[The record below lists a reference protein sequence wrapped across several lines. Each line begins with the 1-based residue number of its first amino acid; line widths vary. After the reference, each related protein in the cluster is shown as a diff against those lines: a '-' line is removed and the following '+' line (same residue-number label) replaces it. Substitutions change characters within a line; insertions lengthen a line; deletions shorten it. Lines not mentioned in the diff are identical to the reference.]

1 MGKNAVRS
9 LRAAWPVAIGVA
21 FVLWTLASGDAQV
34 LQSTTWVVYGVL
46 ALSLTFVWG
55 KAGIFSFAQA
65 AFFGIGGYAYCL
77 CAGNVVDT
85 TNETLSSVVVA
96 MVVASTVA
104 VVLGY
109 VIFYGRLASLPVAV
123 VTLAFSLLLVTIMG
137 GLANPEYRIG
147 DVPFGGYNG
156 ISAVPLTL
164 PGIPGTPLPVVIL
177 GFVTAVAVGSVLLI
191 AWLLARPFGRV
202 VVAVAMNDDR
212 AELLGYNVRA
222 VRLRAFV
229 VGAAMAGLAGALY
242 AATVFYID
250 PSLFGLSQAALVVV
264 WVMVGGRTSL
274 TGAFAG
280 VLLVESLTSSLGG
293 AGADYGPIVL
303 GLVLILV
310 VLALSAGIVPS
321 LGAGWRWWRGRGSEV
336 VAGARPAAVAV
347 GPIPVP
353 PHAEGGASL
362 TTENLVKRY
371 GGLEVLRGVTVT
383 FDAEQLHA
391 VVGPNGAGKS
401 TLLGSLMGHVKADG
415 GAVRLGD
422 EEITKLPTYQRA
434 RRGLALKRQVA
445 SVFMDLS
452 VRENL
457 WLAAYADLGSAA
469 GAQER
474 ASQVEAW
481 LGLEHASA
489 LPASTLSHGHR
500 QMLEI
505 GMVLAVRP
513 RVLLLDEPT
522 AGMTVEE
529 TRTIARLVRSIADH
543 LTVVVVEHD
552 MQFIRDLDAPVTVLD
567 RGAVLTRGAIDEL
580 RRDER
585 VINVYLGRTHA

>member
-1 MGKNAVRS
+1 MKTA
-9 LRAAWPVAIGVA
+9 RAAGPVVIGAA
-21 FVLWTLASGDAQV
+21 FVVWTAASGDAQV
-34 LQSTTWVVYGVL
+34 LQSTTWVVYGLL

-96 MVVASTVA
+96 MAVAAAVA
-104 VVLGY
+104 AALGY

-123 VTLAFSLLLVTIMG
+123 VTLAFSLVLVTIMG
-137 GLANPEYRIG
+137 GLANPSYRIG

-156 ISAVPLTL
+156 ISAIPLTL
-164 PGIPGTPLPVVIL
+164 PGVPGTPKPIVIL
-177 GFVTAVAVGSVLLI
+177 GFVTVVAVASVLLI
-191 AWLLARPFGRV
+191 TWLLRRPFGRV

-229 VGAAMAGLAGALY
+229 VGSAVAGLAGALY

-250 PSLFGLSQAALVVV
+250 PSLFGLSQAALVIV

-274 TGAFAG
+274 AGAFVG
-280 VLLVESLTSSLGG
+280 VLVVESLTSTLGG
-293 AGADYGPIVL
+293 AGGDYGPIVL

-310 VLALSAGIVPS
+310 VLALPVGIVPS
-321 LGAGWRWWRGRGSEV
+321 LASLWRRWRGRRRED
-336 VAGARPAAVAV
+336 AGAARPAAVAV
-347 GPIPVP
+347 GEVPVP
-353 PHAEGGASL
+353 SHPQGGASL
-362 TTENLVKRY
+362 STEGVVKRY
-371 GGLEVLRGVTVT
+371 GGLEVVRGVSAS
-383 FDAEQLHA
+383 FDAEELHA

-401 TLLGSLMGHVKADG
+401 TLLGLLMGYVKPDAG
-415 GAVRLGD
+415 VVRLG
-422 EEITKLPTYQRA
+422 EEDITRLPTYARA

-445 SVFMDLS
+445 SVFMDLP

-457 WLAAYADLGSAA
+457 WLAAYADLGSATRA
-469 GAQER
+469 RER
-474 ASQVEAW
+474 ADDVEAW
-481 LGLEHASA
+481 LGLAHASA
-489 LPASTLSHGHR
+489 SPASALSHGHR

-513 RVLLLDEPT
+513 QVLLLDEPT

-529 TRTIARLVRSIADH
+529 TRAIARLVKTIAEH

-552 MQFIRDLDAPVTVLD
+552 MQFIRDLDAPVTVLNQ
-567 RGAVLTRGAIDEL
+567 GAVLTRGAIDEL

-585 VINVYLGRTHA
+585 VINVYLGRAHA